1 MPQYPQILSNIR
13 LNKKEQSFHNI
24 IDDKIK
30 QIELSLRELGC
41 EIPDKPKPKPEKEK
55 KIDTGFII
63 DTYLWQQHRLQPIIQ
78 KGNTYKQKQ
87 NDVYDFN
94 LTNKNN
100 YYYKMEAEIIKM
112 LNLCKNELQLKVI
125 FDILK
130 TKTKQSIAL
139 NILKHKTK
147 YTKLSLSPSL
157 SEINYKTWD
166 FKLTAQEQQI
176 QEVQDI
182 RRYGLLNTNQEDRKI
197 TEETRQDNYD
207 NINLGFDAD
216 LIAKCDKQIK
226 TIGDKIDA
234 IGDKIKRTELKKQQQ
249 NKENKNQ
256 RIDSEYTKIIKNINE
271 ERKKRKKK
279 KTNKNCTQHK
289 NKYEI
294 YNTETTRNNT
304 EENLEL

>member
-1 MPQYPQILSNIR
+1 MPQYPQILSNIQ

-30 QIELSLRELGC
+30 QIELSLRKFGC

-87 NDVYDFN
+87 NDLYDFN

-100 YYYKMEAEIIKM
+100 YYHKMEEEIIKM

-176 QEVQDI
+176 QEVQYI

-207 NINLGFDAD
+207 NINLDFDAD
-216 LIAKCDKQIK
+216 LIAEYNEQIK
-226 TIGDKIDA
+226 A
-234 IGDKIKRTELKKQQQ
+234 IEDKIKRTKLKEQQRIKK
-249 NKENKNQ
+249 NDNQ
-256 RIDSEYTKIIKNINE
+256 RIDSEYAKI
-271 ERKKRKKK
+271 RKKK
-279 KTNKNCTQHK
+279 KTNKNCIQHK
-289 NKYEI
+289 NEYEI